1 MNRRQRG
8 FTLIELLIVVVI
20 IGILAAVAYPSYRA
34 HVIQSRWTEAKSALT
49 QTAANLERCF
59 TRFNAYNNA
68 ACPDV
73 TLPINFN
80 TPKGSYG
87 ITTTALTATTFTLQA
102 APAGAQAGD
111 TLCGTFTLTN
121 TNVRGVSGSHSAQD
135 CW

>member
-1 MNRRQRG
+1 MNKRQKG
-8 FTLIELLIVVVI
+8 FTLVELMIVVVI

-34 HVIQSRWTEAKSALT
+34 YVVQSRWTEAKAALT
-49 QTAANLERCF
+49 QTAASLERCF

-73 TLPINFN
+73 TLPINFD

-102 APAGAQAGD
+102 APAGAQAED
-111 TLCGTFTLTN
+111 TRCGTFTLTN
-121 TNVRGVSGSHSAQD
+121 TNVRGVSGTQSVQD